1 MKYLNEKKI
10 AHSKVSSINYDELKI
25 QEYMTSPLFFNQE
38 MILLFALRSRAID
51 CKINFKSKYKN
62 DDLQCSLCCEEQD
75 DQQHILRCKVLN
87 AQLDGEEVMSGQ
99 VNYDDIFGDV
109 HKQKVVVNLFT
120 RLLDIRKTQQDTPD
134 QNISDQMLK
143 NSYNLHHC
151 IVNSSSGN

>member
-1 MKYLNEKKI
+1 MWL
-10 AHSKVSSINYDELKI
+10 LKT

-51 CKINFKSKYKN
+51 CKINFKSRYTN
-62 DDLQCSLCCEEQD
+62 DALQCSLCREEQD

-120 RLLDIRKTQQDTPD
+120 RLLDIRKTMTQQDTPD
-134 QNISDQMLK
+134 PSISDQMLK
-143 NSYNLHHC
+143 NSYNLQHC
-151 IVNSSSGN
+151 FVNSSSGK